1 MSAVPA
7 GALPPA
13 SYHDLSLRLQQD
25 RTELLQAARVLAA
38 PIHVVAR
45 GRALLLQMQHY
56 VPRGVLLLG
65 AAVLLALLSRRM
77 HLRSWLGLALE
88 VWRAWPT
95 VRRLLAELRG

>member
-7 GALPPA
+7 GPLPTP
-13 SYHDLSLRLQQD
+13 SYHDLSLRLEQD

-38 PIHVVAR
+38 PIHVVER
-45 GRALLLQMQHY
+45 GRALLLEMQRY
-56 VPRGVLLLG
+56 VPRAVLLLG

-77 HLRSWLGLALE
+77 RLRSWLGLALE

-95 VRRLLAELRG
+95 VRGLLSELRG